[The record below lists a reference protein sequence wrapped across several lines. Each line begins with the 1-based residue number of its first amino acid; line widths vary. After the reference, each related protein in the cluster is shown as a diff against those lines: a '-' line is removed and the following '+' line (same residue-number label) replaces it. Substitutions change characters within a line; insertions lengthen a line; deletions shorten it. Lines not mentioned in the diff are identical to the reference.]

1 MIPKL
6 ETNRLIVREIGNADI
21 EAVYSIFSNPEVTR
35 FYGMEPME
43 NVSQA
48 RQIIANF
55 AKSYHAKQGIRWGIV
70 LKENNELIGTIGFN
84 NWNSKNKRAEIGYD
98 LQPRYWRRG
107 YATEAIQRVLSFGF
121 REMDIN
127 RMGAVVYLENTASRQ
142 LLTSI
147 GFEEEGILKEYM
159 LQKGQFYDV
168 TMFSL
173 LKRNFLENN
182 KGG

>member
-1 MIPKL
+1 MFPKL

-21 EAVYSIFSNPEVTR
+21 EAVFSIFSNAEVTR

-48 RQIIANF
+48 KQIITNL
-55 AKSYHAKQGIRWGIV
+55 AKSYQAKQGIRWGIV

-84 NWNSKNKRAEIGYD
+84 NWNPKNKRAEVGYD
-98 LQPRYWRRG
+98 LHPSHWRKG

-121 REMDIN
+121 REMDLN
-127 RMGAVVYLENTASRQ
+127 RMGAIVYLENTASRQ
-142 LLTSI
+142 LLNSI
-147 GFEEEGILKEYM
+147 GFIEEGILKDYM

-168 TMFSL
+168 TMYSL

-182 KGG
+182 KG